1 MVTEQLKSSTPM
13 QEWVAQA
20 LERMQ
25 PILDGSE
32 LTDRY
37 FEVEK
42 EAMRDILNRV
52 EWLVQHFQVMPEPC
66 HADHSEIFRAGG
78 VAALNSVVA
87 TMKVMPEPWDFHPHE
102 EDGV

>member
-1 MVTEQLKSSTPM
+1 M

-42 EAMRDILNRV
+42 EAMRDILDRV

-66 HADHSEIFRAGG
+66 YADHSEIFRAGG

-87 TMKVMPEPWDFHPHE
+87 RMESQPKDMPWDYHPHE
-102 EDGV
+102 EDEG